1 MRSLHPPT
9 ASLESRYGELVMGLF
24 ASLLIVCCINNAMLT
39 QQTITQNNAKK
50 ENSLRIGV

>member
-1 MRSLHPPT
+1 
-9 ASLESRYGELVMGLF
+9 MGLF